1 MVRLDAHRVL
11 FISTPKAATYTMYEV
26 LTKYYGGVRVG
37 GWHHDEIPDDCKDY
51 FRFGICRHP
60 FARLVFA
67 FYSFDRTQ
75 AQHGRCSHND
85 DINRWFAWVICYCS
99 H

>member
-37 GWHHDEIPDDCKDY
+37 GWHHDAVPDDCKDY
-51 FRFGICRHP
+51 WRFGICRHP
-60 FARLVFA
+60 FARLVSA